1 MENEN
6 FTPSSEAE
14 ISDSSATPQAE
25 EKDTFTVR
33 FNHKDTVLSRDEAIN
48 YAQKG
53 MKLLAVTPLL
63 NELKLLA
70 HLKNKSPE
78 DTVKELISLEE
89 DNFKQRLE
97 KDLGNDEN
105 AKLALFER
113 FKRDMSSKR
122 EELGTDKAQAEIKKA
137 FSEKIADEFTELMG
151 ECPEI
156 DSLEKIPLEVLKNA
170 REENLLNAY
179 LRHKNREDRKIL
191 KERES
196 QQKNK
201 AASAGELTAG
211 GEQHDTLLSAFI
223 KGLRY

>member
-1 MENEN
+1 VC
-6 FTPSSEAE
+6 
-14 ISDSSATPQAE
+14 D
-25 EKDTFTVR
+25 
-33 FNHKDTVLSRDEAIN
+33 LSPRLQYD
-48 YAQKG
+48 QKG
-53 MKLLAVTPLL
+53 DETVMTDACAIVRDLLPLYVEGLLSPESVALVEAHLAVC
-63 NELKLLA
+63 EA
-70 HLKNKSPE
+70 CR
-78 DTVKELISLEE
+78 
-89 DNFKQRLE
+89 Q
-97 KDLGNDEN
+97 
-105 AKLALFER
+105 
-113 FKRDMSSKR
+113 KR

-211 GEQHDTLLSAFI
+211 GEQHDTLLSAFL